1 MGGPGDTTEI
11 SLPPI
16 RIKGSPAKEMDEDGG
31 CIFAAM
37 AVELLVGEIVDAAE
51 EVVMTRKR
59 TNREGA

>member
-1 MGGPGDTTEI
+1 
-11 SLPPI
+11 
-16 RIKGSPAKEMDEDGG
+16 MDEDGG